1 MKDNY
6 DAYYNLGLAFQLYGD
21 LRSAGL
27 AYCRAIEVEPLNY
40 DAHYN
45 LALLLRELK
54 FYKEAIVE
62 MQKAT
67 LLITETDRS
76 SYRQQYVFQ
85 VLNDIS
91 RRYMETK
98 GRINYLV
105 ENENENESTMEAAA
119 KSVNFDNGHFSMDS
133 DFDQSMYKNF
143 RKCGSLKLFIEEGVD
158 VDEILTRQ
166 TF

>member
-1 MKDNY
+1 M
-6 DAYYNLGLAFQLYGD
+6 
-21 LRSAGL
+21 
-27 AYCRAIEVEPLNY
+27 
-40 DAHYN
+40 
-45 LALLLRELK
+45 
-54 FYKEAIVE
+54 
-62 MQKAT
+62 
-67 LLITETDRS
+67 ITENDKS

-105 ENENENESTMEAAA
+105 ENENENESTMDAAA
-119 KSVNFDNGHFSMDS
+119 KSVNFDKGHFTMDN
-133 DFDQSMYKNF
+133 DFDKSMYENF
-143 RKCGSLKLFIEEGVD
+143 QKCGSLKLFVEEGVD